1 MRHSTGPGEVPT
13 PEALGRAWARR
24 SRQVLGAVLIVLAF
38 VPIYRLM
45 DTSGDAPHR
54 RVSVEVAEV
63 TLQLAWWGTI
73 VTLLLALLFAWILP
87 CGAVRKMGRVFV
99 TWLSKPSAAIYALIL
114 SGLSFGLS
122 VLTGRFLYQGFFT
135 NVDEIASTLHARY
148 LANGLLAGPIADTP
162 EAWLIPNTLMVA
174 EGWVSHFPPAHLLFM
189 AALIRVGVPMLLGPI
204 SAGVLAGLVA
214 LSLPRLLP
222 GNPGPARVAALLV
235 AVAPFVVLL
244 GGGSMSHVSAGAF
257 GAAVLYAA
265 LRARDGQAW
274 WGVAAGAAVGL
285 MVSDRPLIG
294 LVMGTVFTLGL
305 WGPVAFGENPHR
317 RTWFLRR
324 AGATLLGGA
333 PFAVFLGWFNQRLY
347 GNPFTLGYVAAF
359 GDRHRLGFHM
369 DPWGYPYSIREAV
382 AYTSSDMLSL
392 GIQLLETPFPITA
405 VIGLY
410 LLLAS
415 RLPRGVGVLA
425 AWAVLPVVANGYYWF
440 HDVRMLFE
448 AAPAWITLGVIS
460 ALGLAGG
467 LGGTVDGPAAGTA
480 VDPGRDRPDQVR
492 PGEGPVRDWRGW
504 AADMTTW
511 AILFGVVGAA
521 VWGAPT
527 RWASYRWSEET
538 LQRITVP
545 SLPTKDPAIV
555 FVHTSWNERL
565 SSRLQGAGGMRQDSV
580 ITALRRNTNC
590 GLHLY
595 TLAREARAAR
605 ADPRQA
611 DDLDLG
617 GAPLP
622 QVDLEQVPGTPPDI
636 QRPPSPPGATLRTR
650 NGEPFGTACIR
661 EVGADRFGAVAL
673 APLVWQGDLP
683 GDEEGR
689 PMFVRD
695 FGPERN
701 RRLLD
706 AYPERRPFVFVPKD
720 VSRPPEIVPYDE
732 AMAQLWGVVRAV
744 ARP

>member
-1 MRHSTGPGEVPT
+1 MRPV
-13 PEALGRAWARR
+13 ARARAVAWARK
-24 SRQVLGAVLIVLAF
+24 SRKALGAVLIVLAF

-73 VTLLLALLFAWILP
+73 VILLLAFLFALILP
-87 CGAVRKMGRVFV
+87 GEGVRKRGGAFV
-99 TWLSKPSAAIYALIL
+99 AWLSKPSSAIYALIL
-114 SGLSFGLS
+114 AGLSFSLS
-122 VLTGRFLYQGFFT
+122 ALTGRFLYQGFFT

-148 LANGLLAGPIADTP
+148 LASGLLAGPIGDAP

-174 EGWVSHFPPAHLLFM
+174 EGWVSHFPPGHLFAM
-189 AALIRVGVPMLLGPI
+189 AALIRVGVPTLLGPI

-222 GNPGPARVAALLV
+222 EHPGPARVAALLV
-235 AVAPFVVLL
+235 AVAPLVVLL
-244 GGGSMSHVSAGAF
+244 GGGSMSHVSAGAL
-257 GAAVLYAA
+257 GAAALYAA
-265 LRARDGQAW
+265 LRARDGHAW
-274 WGVAAGAAVGL
+274 WAVAAGAAVGL

-294 LVMGTVFTLGL
+294 LVLGTVFTLGL
-305 WGPVAFGENPHR
+305 WVPAAFADDPQGPA
-317 RTWFLRR
+317 WFLRR

-347 GNPFTLGYVAAF
+347 GGPLTLGYIAAF
-359 GDRHRLGFHM
+359 GERHRLGFHM
-369 DPWGYPYSIREAV
+369 DPWGYPYGIRDAI
-382 AYTSSDMLSL
+382 AYTSSDVLSL

-405 VIGLY
+405 VFGLY
-410 LLLAS
+410 LLLAA
-415 RLPRGVGVLA
+415 RLPKGAGVLV
-425 AWAVLPVVANGYYWF
+425 AWAILPVVANGYYWF

-448 AAPAWITLGVIS
+448 AAPAWITLGVI
-460 ALGLAGG
+460 AAVALAGG
-467 LGGTVDGPAAGTA
+467 LGSV
-480 VDPGRDRPDQVR
+480 DRPASGTYQ
-492 PGEGPVRDWRGW
+492 RDWRGR
-504 AADMTTW
+504 AADMATW
-511 AILFGVVGAA
+511 AIVFSVVGAA

-527 RWASYRWSEET
+527 RWRSYRWSEET

-545 SLPTKDPAIV
+545 SIPTEEPAIV

-565 SSRLQGAGGMRQDSV
+565 SSRLQGAGGMRQDSI

-595 TLAREARAAR
+595 ALARETRATAREARAAG
-605 ADPRQA
+605 ADPRRLN
-611 DDLDLG
+611 DPDL
-617 GAPLP
+617 APLP
-622 QVDLEQVPGTPPDI
+622 EVDLEQVPGTPPDI
-636 QRPPSPPGATLRTR
+636 ERPPSPPGATLRTR
-650 NGEPFGTACIR
+650 AGEPFGIACTR
-661 EVGADRFGAVAL
+661 EVGADRFGTVAL

-683 GDEEGR
+683 GLEEGR

-720 VSRPPEIVPYDE
+720 PSRPPEIVGYDE
-732 AMAQLWGVVRAV
+732 AMAQLWGVVRAI
-744 ARP
+744 AP

>member
-1 MRHSTGPGEVPT
+1 MPAAPVHGWVRK
-13 PEALGRAWARR
+13 
-24 SRQVLGAVLIVLAF
+24 SRQALGAVLIALAF

-45 DTSGDAPHR
+45 DTSADAPHR

-73 VTLLLALLFAWILP
+73 VTLLLAAVGAIIFHFVWLFAGIMP
-87 CGAVRKMGRVFV
+87 GEAIRKMGRVFV
-99 TWLSKPSAAIYALIL
+99 AWLSKPSATIYAVTL
-114 SGLSFGLS
+114 SGLAFGLS

-148 LANGLLAGPIADTP
+148 LANGLLAGPIADAP

-174 EGWVSHFPPAHLLFM
+174 EGWVSHFPPAHLFAM
-189 AALIRVGVPMLLGPI
+189 AALIRMGIPTLLGPI
-204 SAGVLAGLVA
+204 FAGVLAGLLA

-222 GNPGPARVAALLV
+222 EHPGPARVAALLI
-235 AVAPFVVLL
+235 AVTPFIFLL

-265 LRARDGQAW
+265 LRARDGSVW

-294 LVMGTVFTLGL
+294 LVLGTVFTLGL
-305 WGPVAFGENPHR
+305 WGPAAFGGNPR
-317 RTWFLRR
+317 GRAWFLRR
-324 AGATLLGGA
+324 AGATVVGGA

-347 GNPFTLGYVAAF
+347 GSPFTLGYVAAF
-359 GDRHRLGFHM
+359 GDRHRLG
-369 DPWGYPYSIREAV
+369 PWGSPYSLREVV
-382 AYTSSDMLSL
+382 AFTSSDVLSL
-392 GIQLLETPFPITA
+392 GIQLLETPFPVTA

-415 RLPRGVGVLA
+415 RLPRGAGVLA
-425 AWAVLPVVANGYYWF
+425 AWAFLPVVANGYYWF

-448 AAPAWITLGVIS
+448 AAPAWITLGVIA

-467 LGGTVDGPAAGTA
+467 LGGTLNGPGAGESA
-480 VDPGRDRPDQVR
+480 PDSGRLDR
-492 PGEGPVRDWRGW
+492 EHSRDWRGL
-504 AADMTTW
+504 AADMTMWT
-511 AILFGVVGAA
+511 ILFGVVYAA

-527 RWASYRWSEET
+527 RWGSYRWSEET

-545 SLPTKDPAIV
+545 SLPTEEPVIV

-580 ITALRRNTNC
+580 ITLLRRNTNC
-590 GLHLY
+590 ALHLY
-595 TLAREARAAR
+595 ALAREARGVA
-605 ADPRQA
+605 
-611 DDLDLG
+611 
-617 GAPLP
+617 LP
-622 QVDLEQVPGTPPDI
+622 EVDLEQVPGTPRDI
-636 QRPPSPPGATLRTR
+636 ERPPSPPGATLRTR
-650 NGEPFGTACIR
+650 AGEPFGIACIR
-661 EVGADRFGAVAL
+661 EVRSDRNGAVAL
-673 APLVWQGDLP
+673 APLIWQGDLP
-683 GDEEGR
+683 GIEEGR

-695 FGPERN
+695 FGPEQN

-706 AYPERRPFVFVPKD
+706 AHPERQAFVFVPKD
-720 VSRPPEIVPYDE
+720 PSLPPEIVPYDE
-732 AMAQLWGVVRAV
+732 AMAQLWGVVGV
-744 ARP
+744 AGRR

>member
-1 MRHSTGPGEVPT
+1 MTPPTKSGGAPMPAARNHAWARGP
-13 PEALGRAWARR
+13 AWARR
-24 SRQVLGAVLIVLAF
+24 SRQALGGVLIALAF

-45 DTSGDAPHR
+45 DTSIDAPHR

-73 VTLLLALLFAWILP
+73 VTLLLAWLFARMVP
-87 CGAVRKMGRVFV
+87 GTAVRRLGSTLL
-99 TWLSKPSAAIYALIL
+99 TWLSKPSAAIYALTL

-148 LANGLLAGPIADTP
+148 LASGLLAGPIPDAP

-174 EGWVSHFPPAHLLFM
+174 EGWVSHFPPAHLFAM
-189 AALIRVGVPMLLGPI
+189 AAMIRVGAPTLVGPLFAGALTGLL
-204 SAGVLAGLVA
+204 A

-222 GNPGPARVAALLV
+222 EHPGPARVAALVV
-235 AVAPFVVLL
+235 AVAPFLVLL

-257 GAAVLYAA
+257 GAALLYAV
-265 LRARDGQAW
+265 LRARDGGAW

-294 LVMGTVFTLGL
+294 LVVGTVFTLGL
-305 WGPVAFGENPHR
+305 WGPAAFERQPHGR
-317 RTWFLRR
+317 AWFLRR

-347 GNPFTLGYVAAF
+347 GGPLTLGYLAAF

-369 DPWGYPYSIREAV
+369 DPWGYPYGIREAV
-382 AYTSSDMLSL
+382 AFTSSDVLSL
-392 GIQLLETPFPITA
+392 GVQLLETPFPVTA

-410 LLLAS
+410 LLS
-415 RLPRGVGVLA
+415 TPRLPKGVGVLA
-425 AWAVLPVVANGYYWF
+425 AWAFVPIMANGYYWF

-448 AAPAWITLGVIS
+448 AAPAWITLAVIA

-467 LGGTVDGPAAGTA
+467 LGGTVDGHAPGAG
-480 VDPGRDRPDQVR
+480 DPRGDRPDQPGPGGGR
-492 PGEGPVRDWRGW
+492 PRKWRDW
-504 AADMTTW
+504 AADMTMWT
-511 AILFGVVGAA
+511 ILFGVVYS
-521 VWGAPT
+521 VTVGAPT
-527 RWASYRWSEET
+527 RWGSYRWSEET

-545 SLPTKDPAIV
+545 SLPTEEPAIV

-565 SSRLQGAGGMRQDSV
+565 SSRLQGAGGMRQDTV

-595 TLAREARAAR
+595 ALAREA
-605 ADPRQA
+605 P
-611 DDLDLG
+611 G
-617 GAPLP
+617 TPLP
-622 QVDLEQVPGTPPDI
+622 EVDLAQVPGTPPDL

-650 NGEPFGTACIR
+650 AGEPFGIACAR
-661 EVGADRFGAVAL
+661 EVGADRYGAVAL
-673 APLVWQGDLP
+673 APLIWQGDLP
-683 GDEEGR
+683 GLEDGR

-701 RRLLD
+701 RRILES
-706 AYPERRPFVFVPKD
+706 YPERQPFVFVPKD
-720 VSRPPEIVPYDE
+720 PSLPPEIVPYDE
-732 AMAQLWGVVRAV
+732 AMAQLWGVVGAV
-744 ARP
+744 GTP

>member
-1 MRHSTGPGEVPT
+1 MTHGTGAGEAPAPQT
-13 PEALGRAWARR
+13 LGRAWIRR
-24 SRQVLGAVLIVLAF
+24 SGQALGAVLIVLAF
-38 VPIYRLM
+38 VPVYRLM

-73 VTLLLALLFAWILP
+73 VTLLLAFLFARVLP
-87 CGAVRKMGRVFV
+87 GGGIRKMGRVFV
-99 TWLSKPSAAIYALIL
+99 AWLSKPSAATYALIL

-122 VLTGRFLYQGFFT
+122 VLTGRFLYQGLFT
-135 NVDEIASTLHARY
+135 NVDEMASALHARY
-148 LANGLLAGPIADTP
+148 LANGLLAGPIADAP
-162 EAWLIPNTLMVA
+162 EAWLIPNTFMVA
-174 EGWVSHFPPAHLLFM
+174 EGWVSHFPPGHLLAM

-204 SAGVLAGLVA
+204 SAGVLAGLIA

-222 GNPGPARVAALLV
+222 GNPGAARVASLLV

-294 LVMGTVFTLGL
+294 LVLGIVFTFGL
-305 WGPVAFGENPHR
+305 WGPAALGNHGHGR
-317 RTWFLRR
+317 MWFLRR
-324 AGATLLGGA
+324 VGATLLGGA

-359 GDRHRLGFHM
+359 GDRHRLGFHV
-369 DPWGYPYSIREAV
+369 DPWGYPYSIREAL
-382 AYTSSDMLSL
+382 AFTSSDMLSW

-410 LLLAS
+410 LLLTP
-415 RLPRGVGVLA
+415 RLPNGVGVLV

-448 AAPAWITLGVIS
+448 AGPAWIALAVIA
-460 ALGLAGG
+460 ALELAGAS
-467 LGGTVDGPAAGTA
+467 GGDVDGYAPGPG
-480 VDPGRDRPDQVR
+480 DPGGGRPDQ
-492 PGEGPVRDWRGW
+492 GPPRGGQVSDRRGW
-504 AADMTTW
+504 AADMAMWT
-511 AILFGVVGAA
+511 IVFGVVYA
-521 VWGAPT
+521 VAWGAPT
-527 RWASYRWSEET
+527 RWGSYRWSEET

-545 SLPTKDPAIV
+545 SLPTQEPAIV

-580 ITALRRNTNC
+580 ITALRRSTNC
-590 GLHLY
+590 ELHRY
-595 TLAREARAAR
+595 TLARVARAA
-605 ADPRQA
+605 
-611 DDLDLG
+611 
-617 GAPLP
+617 GAP
-622 QVDLEQVPGTPPDI
+622 DI
-636 QRPPSPPGATLRTR
+636 EPPPSSPGAALRTAAP
-650 NGEPFGTACIR
+650 EPFGNGCIR
-661 EVGADRFGAVAL
+661 EINADRYGTVAL
-673 APLVWQGDLP
+673 APLIWQGDLP
-683 GDEEGR
+683 GLEEGR

-695 FGPERN
+695 FGPELN
-701 RRLLD
+701 RRLLE
-706 AYPERRPFVFVPKD
+706 AYPERQPFVFVPKD
-720 VSRPPEIVPYDE
+720 PNRPPEIVPYAE